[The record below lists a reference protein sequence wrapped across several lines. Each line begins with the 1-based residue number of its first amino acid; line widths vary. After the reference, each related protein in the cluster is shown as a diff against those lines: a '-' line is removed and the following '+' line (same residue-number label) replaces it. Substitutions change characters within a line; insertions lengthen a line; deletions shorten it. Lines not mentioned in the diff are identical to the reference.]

1 MGCYARLDEGTHRIG
16 GAILR
21 HSSPPGVPL
30 VGFSF
35 IPAIGWDRNRKGA
48 MTTAQQSRTA
58 LIDVSLRAPSLPQDG
73 GLTPR
78 QRDIL
83 GHIARGRSN
92 KQIAFA
98 LGIRERTVKFHV
110 AALFERLGTQ
120 SRTEAL
126 VVALRAGVI
135 SLDETA

>member
-1 MGCYARLDEGTHRIG
+1 METVQKGTAVDEGS
-16 GAILR
+16 L
-21 HSSPPGVPL
+21 S
-30 VGFSF
+30 
-35 IPAIGWDRNRKGA
+35 AIGLGGED
-48 MTTAQQSRTA
+48 
-58 LIDVSLRAPSLPQDG
+58 

-135 SLDETA
+135 SLEETA

>member
-1 MGCYARLDEGTHRIG
+1 ML
-16 GAILR
+16 
-21 HSSPPGVPL
+21 
-30 VGFSF
+30 
-35 IPAIGWDRNRKGA
+35 
-48 MTTAQQSRTA
+48 TAQESRA
-58 LIDVSLRAPSLPQDG
+58 AVADASLRAPSLPVVEDSTLQDG

-126 VVALRAGVI
+126 VVALRTGVI
-135 SLDETA
+135 RLDETA

>member
-1 MGCYARLDEGTHRIG
+1 MA
-16 GAILR
+16 
-21 HSSPPGVPL
+21 
-30 VGFSF
+30 
-35 IPAIGWDRNRKGA
+35 
-48 MTTAQQSRTA
+48 TAQQTRPASLDA
-58 LIDVSLRAPSLPQDG
+58 SLRAPSLPMDG

-126 VVALRAGVI
+126 VVALRNGVI

>member
-1 MGCYARLDEGTHRIG
+1 
-16 GAILR
+16 
-21 HSSPPGVPL
+21 
-30 VGFSF
+30 
-35 IPAIGWDRNRKGA
+35 
-48 MTTAQQSRTA
+48 
-58 LIDVSLRAPSLPQDG
+58 VSLRAPSLPEVEDSTLRDG

-83 GHIARGRSN
+83 GHIAQGRSN

-126 VVALRAGVI
+126 VVALRSGVI
-135 SLDETA
+135 SLDEPA

>member
-1 MGCYARLDEGTHRIG
+1 
-16 GAILR
+16 
-21 HSSPPGVPL
+21 
-30 VGFSF
+30 
-35 IPAIGWDRNRKGA
+35 

-58 LIDVSLRAPSLPQDG
+58 LVDVSLRAPSLPQDG

-83 GHIARGRSN
+83 GHIAQGRSN

-120 SRTEAL
+120 SRTESL
-126 VVALRAGVI
+126 VVALRSGVI
-135 SLDETA
+135 RLDETA

>member
-1 MGCYARLDEGTHRIG
+1 
-16 GAILR
+16 
-21 HSSPPGVPL
+21 
-30 VGFSF
+30 
-35 IPAIGWDRNRKGA
+35 
-48 MTTAQQSRTA
+48 MTTAESRAA
-58 LIDVSLRAPSLPQDG
+58 LVDASLPAPSLPVVEESTLRDG

-83 GHIARGRSN
+83 GHIAQGRSN

-126 VVALRAGVI
+126 VVALRTGVI
-135 SLDETA
+135 RLEETV

>member
-1 MGCYARLDEGTHRIG
+1 ME
-16 GAILR
+16 
-21 HSSPPGVPL
+21 
-30 VGFSF
+30 
-35 IPAIGWDRNRKGA
+35 
-48 MTTAQQSRTA
+48 
-58 LIDVSLRAPSLPQDG
+58 VSLPAPSLPAVEGSTLQDG

-78 QRDIL
+78 QMDIL
-83 GHIARGRSN
+83 GHIAKGRSN

-126 VVALRAGVI
+126 VVALRTGVI
-135 SLDETA
+135 RLEETA

>member
-1 MGCYARLDEGTHRIG
+1 VVEEST
-16 GAILR
+16 LR
-21 HSSPPGVPL
+21 
-30 VGFSF
+30 
-35 IPAIGWDRNRKGA
+35 D
-48 MTTAQQSRTA
+48 
-58 LIDVSLRAPSLPQDG
+58 

-83 GHIARGRSN
+83 GLIAQGRSN
-92 KQIAFA
+92 KQIAFV

-126 VVALRAGVI
+126 VVALRTGVI
-135 SLDETA
+135 RLEETA

>member
-1 MGCYARLDEGTHRIG
+1 
-16 GAILR
+16 
-21 HSSPPGVPL
+21 
-30 VGFSF
+30 
-35 IPAIGWDRNRKGA
+35 
-48 MTTAQQSRTA
+48 MTTAQQSRAA
-58 LIDVSLRAPSLPQDG
+58 LVDASLPAPSLPDDG

-83 GHIARGRSN
+83 GHIAQGRSN

-135 SLDETA
+135 RLDETA

>member
-1 MGCYARLDEGTHRIG
+1 METMQKASTVVEDSLGRSVT
-16 GAILR
+16 
-21 HSSPPGVPL
+21 
-30 VGFSF
+30 GFGSED
-35 IPAIGWDRNRKGA
+35 A
-48 MTTAQQSRTA
+48 
-58 LIDVSLRAPSLPQDG
+58 
-73 GLTPR
+73 LTPR

-83 GHIARGRSN
+83 EHIAMGRSN

-126 VVALRAGVI
+126 VVALRSGVI
-135 SLDETA
+135 SLEDCA

>member
-1 MGCYARLDEGTHRIG
+1 M
-16 GAILR
+16 
-21 HSSPPGVPL
+21 
-30 VGFSF
+30 GFSF
-35 IPAIGWDRNRKGA
+35 VPAEVTPGYQDLGTQYIRKGA
-48 MTTAQQSRTA
+48 MTTAQQSRA
-58 LIDVSLRAPSLPQDG
+58 VLVDASLPAPSLPAVEESALQDG

-83 GHIARGRSN
+83 GHIAKGRSN

-126 VVALRAGVI
+126 VVALRTGVI
-135 SLDETA
+135 RLEESA

>member
-1 MGCYARLDEGTHRIG
+1 
-16 GAILR
+16 
-21 HSSPPGVPL
+21 
-30 VGFSF
+30 
-35 IPAIGWDRNRKGA
+35 
-48 MTTAQQSRTA
+48 MTTAQESRTA
-58 LIDVSLRAPSLPQDG
+58 LIDVSLRAPSLPNDG

-83 GHIARGRSN
+83 GHIAQGRSN

-126 VVALRAGVI
+126 VVALRSGVI
-135 SLDETA
+135 RLDETA

>member
-1 MGCYARLDEGTHRIG
+1 MQAT
-16 GAILR
+16 
-21 HSSPPGVPL
+21 
-30 VGFSF
+30 
-35 IPAIGWDRNRKGA
+35 AIGSA
-48 MTTAQQSRTA
+48 VAEE
-58 LIDVSLRAPSLPQDG
+58 SLSAAGIASEDG
-73 GLTPR
+73 FLTPR

-83 GHIARGRSN
+83 GYIAQGRSN

-126 VVALRAGVI
+126 VVALRSGVI
-135 SLDETA
+135 SLDGEA

>member
-1 MGCYARLDEGTHRIG
+1 MQA
-16 GAILR
+16 
-21 HSSPPGVPL
+21 
-30 VGFSF
+30 
-35 IPAIGWDRNRKGA
+35 
-48 MTTAQQSRTA
+48 AQQGIAVAES
-58 LIDVSLRAPSLPQDG
+58 SLSVRAPAGED

-83 GHIARGRSN
+83 GHIAKGRSN

-126 VVALRAGVI
+126 VVALRSGVI
-135 SLDETA
+135 RLEETA

>member
-1 MGCYARLDEGTHRIG
+1 MWPCRCLGRVEG
-16 GAILR
+16 
-21 HSSPPGVPL
+21 
-30 VGFSF
+30 
-35 IPAIGWDRNRKGA
+35 KGDMQA
-48 MTTAQQSRTA
+48 AQQGIAVAESSLSARA
-58 LIDVSLRAPSLPQDG
+58 LANED

-83 GHIARGRSN
+83 GHIAKGRSN

-126 VVALRAGVI
+126 VVALRSGVI
-135 SLDETA
+135 RLEETA

>member
-1 MGCYARLDEGTHRIG
+1 
-16 GAILR
+16 
-21 HSSPPGVPL
+21 
-30 VGFSF
+30 
-35 IPAIGWDRNRKGA
+35 
-48 MTTAQQSRTA
+48 MTTAQESRTA
-58 LIDVSLRAPSLPQDG
+58 LIDVSLRAPSLPNDG

-83 GHIARGRSN
+83 GHIAQGRSN

-126 VVALRAGVI
+126 VVALRSGVI
-135 SLDETA
+135 RLDEMS

>member
-1 MGCYARLDEGTHRIG
+1 MQ
-16 GAILR
+16 AI
-21 HSSPPGVPL
+21 
-30 VGFSF
+30 
-35 IPAIGWDRNRKGA
+35 K
-48 MTTAQQSRTA
+48 QSRGD
-58 LIDVSLRAPSLPQDG
+58 LIEASLPGPAYREDDV
-73 GLTPR
+73 LTPR

-126 VVALRAGVI
+126 VVALRSGVVSGRTATLFAGCGIVAD
-135 SLDETA
+135 SHPDREWDESSMKLNALASALGRLEP

>member
-1 MGCYARLDEGTHRIG
+1 
-16 GAILR
+16 
-21 HSSPPGVPL
+21 
-30 VGFSF
+30 
-35 IPAIGWDRNRKGA
+35 
-48 MTTAQQSRTA
+48 MTTAQESRA
-58 LIDVSLRAPSLPQDG
+58 APSGASLRTPSLPVVEDSALQDG

-83 GHIARGRSN
+83 GHIAMGRSN

>member
-1 MGCYARLDEGTHRIG
+1 
-16 GAILR
+16 
-21 HSSPPGVPL
+21 
-30 VGFSF
+30 
-35 IPAIGWDRNRKGA
+35 
-48 MTTAQQSRTA
+48 MTTAQESRAA
-58 LIDVSLRAPSLPQDG
+58 LADASLRAPSLPVVEDSTLQDG

-126 VVALRAGVI
+126 VVALRSGVI
-135 SLDETA
+135 RLDETA

>member
-1 MGCYARLDEGTHRIG
+1 MKTAEQRTGELIEASL
-16 GAILR
+16 
-21 HSSPPGVPL
+21 SMPGY
-30 VGFSF
+30 
-35 IPAIGWDRNRKGA
+35 
-48 MTTAQQSRTA
+48 
-58 LIDVSLRAPSLPQDG
+58 RADG

-83 GHIARGRSN
+83 GHIAKGRSN

-135 SLDETA
+135 HLDETA